1 MDHGNHRTRMTL
13 LWKEMDKAMVN
24 HGESQI
30 LDAVMRLQLSEVS
43 DNIGHISLAVSRNWI
58 RTQRAPHE

>member
-1 MDHGNHRTRMTL
+1 MTL
-13 LWKEMDKAMVN
+13 LWNEMDKAMVN

-43 DNIGHISLAVSRNWI
+43 EH
-58 RTQRAPHE
+58 RTHLPGCFAELDQDPKGPT